1 MQNDAIVFEQLTG
14 VRKSLRIAVV
24 TETWPP
30 EVNGVAMTVA
40 RFVEGLRQRN
50 HEIQLLR
57 PRQAKVDIAGQ
68 AGTDARFEEVLLRG
82 LPIPRYPSLK
92 MGLPAKSTL
101 EKLWKKHRPDL
112 VHIVTEGPL
121 GWSALQAALKLRLP
135 VTSDF
140 RTNFHAYSRHY
151 GVGWLTKPIAAYLRK
166 FHNRTQL
173 TMVPTEAMRDDLTG
187 LGIRNLRV
195 VARGVD
201 TQLFSPA
208 RRSDTLR
215 RNWGA
220 EPDDPVV
227 IHVGRLAPEKNVPV
241 VLLAFEAMRRR
252 QPRAK
257 LVFVG
262 DGPARHS
269 LQAACPLAIF
279 AGTRSGEDLATHY
292 ASGDIFLF
300 PSLTETFGNV
310 TVEAMASG
318 LAVVAYGYAAAGE
331 HIRQGRNGLLATHDK
346 ADEFVQL
353 AAGLVADPD
362 RIRILGDAARV
373 TAGSLDWD
381 RVVGQLEALFLM
393 IAGGRLAEQRD
404 QRLPSAWQT
413 EP

>member
-1 MQNDAIVFEQLTG
+1 
-14 VRKSLRIAVV
+14 
-24 TETWPP
+24 
-30 EVNGVAMTVA
+30 
-40 RFVEGLRQRN
+40 
-50 HEIQLLR
+50 
-57 PRQAKVDIAGQ
+57 
-68 AGTDARFEEVLLRG
+68 
-82 LPIPRYPSLK
+82 
-92 MGLPAKSTL
+92 
-101 EKLWKKHRPDL
+101 
-112 VHIVTEGPL
+112 
-121 GWSALQAALKLRLP
+121 
-135 VTSDF
+135 
-140 RTNFHAYSRHY
+140 
-151 GVGWLTKPIAAYLRK
+151 
-166 FHNRTQL
+166 
-173 TMVPTEAMRDDLTG
+173 
-187 LGIRNLRV
+187 
-195 VARGVD
+195 
-201 TQLFSPA
+201 LFSPA
-208 RRSDTLR
+208 RRSNTLR

-279 AGTRSGEDLATHY
+279 AGTRSGEDLAAHY

-353 AAGLVADPD
+353 AAGLVGDPD

-404 QRLPSAWQT
+404 QPLPSAWQT